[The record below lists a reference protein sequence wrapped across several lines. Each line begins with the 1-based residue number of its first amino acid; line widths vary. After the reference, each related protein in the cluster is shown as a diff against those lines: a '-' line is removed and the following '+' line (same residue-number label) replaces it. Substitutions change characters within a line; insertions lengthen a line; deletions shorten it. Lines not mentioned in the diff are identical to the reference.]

1 MVYTT
6 YLWWFWG
13 WFMALFQPHY
23 SRSWMVR
30 GLNQMFQSLERP
42 THLVP
47 PAHLWSRS
55 PPSHIV
61 GSHSN
66 PVNHSWHYG
75 FGENRPRKPIGSPK
89 ISENLMVNHPFPH
102 TQKKAILRIL
112 LGYPH
117 VSAQAHLCIGTW
129 NWNSLKISW
138 DLDRFSMEPKNLPD
152 FSVPIPS
159 TKLGSTPPTP
169 PGCCSHHDRVLPS
182 PQLYKWWNGTAIEH
196 RLLYQNTSGMSLI
209 GEIHILR
216 LKEWK

>member
-6 YLWWFWG
+6 YLWWFGG

-102 TQKKAILRIL
+102 TQKKAILRIV

-117 VSAQAHLCIGTW
+117 VCAQAHFCIGTW

-138 DLDRFSMEPKNLPD
+138 DLDLVWNPKTYQSANPVNQAWKHPANSSWMLLT
-152 FSVPIPS
+152 SRPS
-159 TKLGSTPPTP
+159 ASISST
-169 PGCCSHHDRVLPS
+169 
-182 PQLYKWWNGTAIEH
+182 I
-196 RLLYQNTSGMSLI
+196 
-209 GEIHILR
+209 
-216 LKEWK
+216 